1 MVAST
6 ASTVGYEP
14 ATNFGIS
21 HQSFHFLWVTELFDE
36 SIRKPL
42 LVRFFCDDDDAA
54 ALDGGDAV
62 GKKVRTSGESPG
74 LFLEMFVLL
83 QVEQIVDLFQQR
95 MAGKNRAVRAAKV
108 PILQDGFL
116 VGIVRH
122 QCDLLFRIA
131 FFMQFLYSTF
141 AFLNGSDMCLD
152 NIIHDDIPLLKRKES
167 VLFLLEYKPS
177 VQKRQQSSCEQGSV

>member
-1 MVAST
+1 MSRVENS
-6 ASTVGYEP
+6 
-14 ATNFGIS
+14 
-21 HQSFHFLWVTELFDE
+21 LF
-36 SIRKPL
+36 
-42 LVRFFCDDDDAA
+42 VRFLRNDDNAA

-62 GKKVRTSGESPG
+62 GKKVRASGESPG
-74 LFLEMFVLL
+74 LFLEMFILL

-95 MAGKNRAVRAAKV
+95 VTGENRTVRAAKV

-141 AFLNGSDMCLD
+141 T
-152 NIIHDDIPLLKRKES
+152 
-167 VLFLLEYKPS
+167 
-177 VQKRQQSSCEQGSV
+177 SSMEWTLVWMM